1 MKRIFISSL
10 VLLLALSLTGCGS
23 KAQVLPSPTPTP
35 TVTAAALQCNSSQLA
50 IILGTES
57 AAMGARGVSDM
68 GFKNVSSAPCTLIGF
83 PRIQMTDAKGK
94 SIPTFVTNSPT
105 IMGTP
110 TSIKIVTLTPGL
122 TANFNMLYESSTGYG
137 NAVCPTSTQVEFKPP
152 GAKLPLVLPW
162 KIQPYGGSTIQTLH
176 CGEIKVSP
184 VFLP

>member
-35 TVTAAALQCNSSQLA
+35 TVTPAALQCNSSQLA
-50 IILGTES
+50 IIMGTES

-68 GFKNVSSAPCTLIGF
+68 GFKNVSSMPCTLIGF
-83 PRIQMTDAKGK
+83 PGIQMTDANGK
-94 SIPTFVTNSPT
+94 SIPTFVANSPT
-105 IMGTP
+105 IMGVP
-110 TSIKIVTLTPGL
+110 ASIKIVTLMPGL
-122 TANFNMLYESSTGYG
+122 RANFNMLYESSTGYG
-137 NAVCPTSTQVEFKPP
+137 NAICPTSTQVDFTPP

-162 KIQPYGGSTIQTLH
+162 KIQPYGGSTIQSLH